1 MSGNESLT
9 IPYID
14 IIVQSGIAIG
24 SVFLGL
30 YAGAR
35 LSDRH
40 ENKKQQQELEKVR
53 ILINADFTLINRQIK
68 NGVKNHKDWQE
79 FINKGEG
86 LAERL
91 PNYDKLID
99 FLAALRIKLGGFT
112 YWDAL
117 TSSGSL
123 IKLNPDELRF
133 VSVTHHTITEMLRLI
148 DSSHDRLANNIT
160 KSIFIIQTPI
170 EQKIQTVQKY
180 CADYFKE
187 LFDTYDKLDKY
198 VQQVKDNIEWI
209 DLNFEP
215 IKELKKSKTDVPT
228 GNTKNYVPST

>member
-1 MSGNESLT
+1 MSGNESSVVSYL
-9 IPYID
+9 D
-14 IIVQSGIAIG
+14 IIVQSVIAVG

-40 ENKKQQQELEKVR
+40 ENRKQQQELEKVR
-53 ILINADFTLINRQIK
+53 ILINADFTLINRLVQNGIK
-68 NGVKNHKDWQE
+68 THKEWEE
-79 FINKGEG
+79 FIKKGEG
-86 LAERL
+86 LSEHL

-170 EQKIQTVQKY
+170 EQKIQTVQRY
-180 CADYFKE
+180 CEDYFKE
-187 LFDTYDKLDKY
+187 LFETYDKLDGY
-198 VQQVKDNIEWI
+198 VRQVKDNIEWV

-215 IKELKKSKTDVPT
+215 IKQLKKSQTDVTT
-228 GNTKNYVPST
+228 GNTKNRVP